1 MHTRKVNPME
11 IIISNSNDSP
21 IYEQI
26 FTQIKEKIISGELAS
41 GELLPSIRSLAKDLR
56 ISVITTKRAYEELD
70 RDGYISTTPGKGCF
84 VAGVNRE
91 LLKEEILQKI
101 ENHLLNAISL
111 AKKVNLSNQEIM
123 DLLVYLYQEE

>member
-41 GELLPSIRSLAKDLR
+41 GELLPSICSLAKDLR

>member
-1 MHTRKVNPME
+1 ME

>member
-1 MHTRKVNPME
+1 ME
-11 IIISNSNDSP
+11 IIISNSNDQP

-26 FTQIKEKIISGELAS
+26 FTQIKDKIISGELAS

-70 RDGYISTTPGKGCF
+70 REGYISTTPGKGCF

-91 LLKEEILQKI
+91 LLKEEVLQKI

-123 DLLVYLYQEE
+123 DLLTYLYQEE